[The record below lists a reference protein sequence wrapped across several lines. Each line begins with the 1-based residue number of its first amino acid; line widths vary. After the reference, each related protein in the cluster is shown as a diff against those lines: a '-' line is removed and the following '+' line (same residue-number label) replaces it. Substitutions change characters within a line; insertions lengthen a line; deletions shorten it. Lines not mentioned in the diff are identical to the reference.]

1 MNYKELQFTVPENR
15 EMFSEILIAHL
26 SDLNFEMFEENEIG
40 FNAYI
45 QDLFYDEN
53 KVRELELLQNNSEIT
68 FTSQLIKN
76 QNWNSEWESNFQ
88 PVVIGNDVY
97 VRADFH
103 PIRSNIKHQITIQP
117 EMSFGTGHHETTSSM
132 IELML
137 EFDFTNKTVCD
148 MGCGTGILAIMAEKL
163 GASKV
168 LAIDY
173 DENCVRNC
181 ETNFERNNTKHITVA
196 LGDADTIL
204 NQTFDVFLAN
214 INRNILL
221 ADVHKYEATLH
232 TGSLL
237 FVSGFYEEDFSIIKP
252 AFEKLALVYKQSL
265 LKNNWCAAVFIKQ

>member
-1 MNYKELQFTVPENR
+1 MNYIELRFTVPENR
-15 EMFSEILIAHL
+15 EVFSEILIAHL
-26 SDLNFEMFEENEIG
+26 SDLNFEMFEENETG

-45 QDLFYDEN
+45 QELFYDEA
-53 KVRELELLQNNSEIT
+53 KVRELDLLLNNPEIT
-68 FTSQLIKN
+68 FESQLIKN

-88 PVVIGNDVY
+88 PVIIGTDVY

-103 PIRSNIKHQITIQP
+103 PIRSNIKYQITIQP

-137 EFDFTNKTVCD
+137 QYDFNNKVVCD

-163 GASKV
+163 GAAKV
-168 LAIDY
+168 VAIDY

-181 ETNFERNNTKHITVA
+181 ETNFERNSTKNISVL

-204 NQTFDVFLAN
+204 NQTYDIMLAN

-221 ADVHKYEATLH
+221 ADVAKYAATLH
-232 TGSLL
+232 MGSLL
-237 FVSGFYEEDFSIIKP
+237 FVSGFYEEDFSILKP
-252 AFEKLALVYKQSL
+252 AFENLHLTYKESM
-265 LKNNWCAAVFIKQ
+265 LKNNWCAAVFVMQ